1 MAHESMPP
9 SLHDAVASGDVA
21 LATKLIDAS
30 LTSNGG
36 GYASRNTAVMD
47 RAGDIMGRTALHVA
61 AEKGHVGMVEF
72 LVGECQA
79 EVNARDSQGARPMH
93 YAAEGNKLEAL
104 DALLRNGA
112 KVTMAVS
119 VAPRHGL
126 PPPPPAN
133 FTHQWAPS
141 FVASKGLTDPRRTRP
156 QDDQGELPMHWACA
170 RGSRDACESLLRAG
184 VSPTV
189 PTKSGWTPMH
199 VAALNGR
206 AELLDA
212 LIRRIRK
219 TRGDTELIAALN
231 AQLPTNGRTA
241 LHLAATNAKLGAI
254 ETLAN
259 NGADP
264 EARDSNGLR
273 PADMTLNAG
282 VRSLLGARTVGGG
295 CGVGGAKVAATV
307 TTAVAAARF
316 KKGGGGGL
324 GGGLGGGGGVGGVGG
339 SGGGGDRTRGDRAER
354 GTPAG
359 PSGPTPTPPGAPR
372 SSRSPRLPTERVVRA
387 GIEVTSVA
395 DGIGAL
401 KVEEDVDFQERVRDE
416 LRRNRERLKG
426 PLGGPSAGGARRVHP
441 AGANKEFL
449 GKYGLENKRDLFAP

>member
-1 MAHESMPP
+1 
-9 SLHDAVASGDVA
+9 
-21 LATKLIDAS
+21 
-30 LTSNGG
+30 
-36 GYASRNTAVMD
+36 
-47 RAGDIMGRTALHVA
+47 
-61 AEKGHVGMVEF
+61 
-72 LVGECQA
+72 
-79 EVNARDSQGARPMH
+79 
-93 YAAEGNKLEAL
+93 
-104 DALLRNGA
+104 
-112 KVTMAVS
+112 
-119 VAPRHGL
+119 
-126 PPPPPAN
+126 
-133 FTHQWAPS
+133 
-141 FVASKGLTDPRRTRP
+141 
-156 QDDQGELPMHWACA
+156 MHWACA
-170 RGSRDACESLLRAG
+170 RGSLDACESLLRAG

-189 PTKSGWTPMH
+189 PTKKSGWTPMH

-212 LIRRIRK
+212 LIARIRK
-219 TRGDTELIAALN
+219 TRGDTELIAAMN
-231 AQLPTNGRTA
+231 APLPTNGRTA

-259 NGADP
+259 AGADP

-282 VRSLLGARTVGGG
+282 VRSMLGARTVGGG

-307 TTAVAAARF
+307 TAAVAAARF
-316 KKGGGGGL
+316 KKGGGGL
-324 GGGLGGGGGVGGVGG
+324 GGGLGGG

-359 PSGPTPTPPGAPR
+359 PSGPTPPPPGAPR
-372 SSRSPRLPTERVVRA
+372 SSRSPRMGEMGKTERLSRGA
-387 GIEVTSVA
+387 GVEVTAVA

-426 PLGGPSAGGARRVHP
+426 PLGGPPAGS